1 MDVFRLRQQ
10 VVAEYSEYIKSFLNI
25 LDQDISQFVEQE
37 LAKSV
42 LWPDPLLQLSPAY
55 EAAET
60 VDILVAQGV
69 LHPLCRQIFRLR
81 NESVRLH
88 RHQRQAIDAAQAGQH
103 YVVTT
108 GTGSGKSITYMIPI
122 VDHILRQQPEQG
134 KVRAIIVYPMNALI
148 NSQEQALQRFFA
160 NLGEECPIRYAR
172 YTGQESDADKQ
183 QIQENPPHILL
194 TNYVMLELMLTRPE
208 ERTFVDAAR
217 TALQFLVLDEL
228 HTYRGRQGAD
238 VALLVRRLR
247 ERCGNPQLQ
256 CIGTSATM
264 ASGETRAERIEAVAA
279 VATTLFGVPVEPA
292 YVIDESLRWGLIEP
306 PPPDPVELRKAVI
319 DPLPANLTWDS
330 LRLNPLAGWI
340 EATFGLREEAGR
352 LRRREPISLAE
363 GARQLAEITQLDV
376 KTCALRLRQLFQQ
389 GSQVRSPDGVPGF
402 AFKLHQFFAQGGAVH
417 ATVEVAPERFLTL
430 EGQHYAPG
438 ENGTRL
444 LFPLVFCRACG
455 QEYCLGSYDEHA
467 QAVVPRAPFTRD
479 EGSEETGD
487 GYLMIDAENCWPD
500 DYLELLPENW
510 LKELKRGTEIK
521 PEYNRFRP
529 LRLFVRPE
537 GSLAEAAAPG
547 ALRCWF
553 VPTPFLLCLRCGE
566 VYTKRQR
573 TDFGKLARLSSEGR
587 STATT
592 LLTLA
597 TITEMRAAQALDR
610 EAQKLLSFTDNR
622 QDASLQAG
630 HFNDFVSVAL
640 LRAAI
645 YQALKEAPAEGL
657 DHTSIA
663 VRATQHLALEEA
675 GYAREVGQS
684 QRARERNR
692 KVLRDLVEYRI
703 YEDLRR
709 GWRVTQ
715 PNLEQCGLLRVDYD
729 GLEEECATESL
740 WIRHP
745 LLATT
750 PPAVRARI
758 IRALLDYM
766 RRELALSAEC
776 LHAERQEALRREVR
790 AALREPWTF
799 DDTEMLYEATRF
811 VLPGTPVG
819 QSGERSLGTRT
830 TLGRYLRSQKTW
842 PTLTSS
848 LDTEAYSTLVGALVD
863 ILRGTGYMIEVDGE
877 AGKAVQVR
885 SDTLRWRRGTGQA
898 LERDEIRTQRM
909 NLTHEPE
916 RQPNKYFAQ
925 FYQETATRLQ
935 GIEGREHTGQVPQKV
950 REDREDRFRK
960 GDLAAL
966 FCSPTMELGID
977 IADLNVVHL
986 RNVPPTPAN
995 YAQRSGRAGRQGQP
1009 AFVATYCAVGSGH
1022 DQYFFH
1028 RPARMVS
1035 GVVVPPRIELGNQ
1048 ELVQAHVH
1056 AVWLAMVGLRLRGSM
1071 LDLIDTTVVD
1081 PENPSNSYPLHADKA
1096 SQIQLNSGQQQE
1108 CLAACRRVLASAE
1121 VALTTTGWYSDQWL
1135 ANVIARAP
1143 AVFDQAAD
1151 RWRELYAVA
1160 ERQLLEARSD
1170 IDRRHQSRV
1179 AATEIE
1185 DAERREREAL
1195 RQKDLLCNR
1204 TQEEGDTDFS
1214 PYRYFA
1220 SEGFLP
1226 GYNFPRLP
1234 IQAYLPTSRQNGTF
1248 LARPRFL
1255 ALSEFG
1261 PRNVIYHEGR
1271 KYRITR
1277 SFLPPG
1283 GVESRL
1289 RTARLCHMCGFFF
1302 DGPQA
1307 ATLEFCTH
1315 CHTRLDA
1322 DTSLLTN
1329 RLFEMTTVAT
1339 QRVERITSEEEERMR
1354 QGYVITSHYSF
1365 AADESGT
1372 RHTDALTKAADDE
1385 PLVELVYA
1393 PAATLWRINHR
1404 WRRATTDGYTLDRK
1418 RGTWAKR
1425 PGDDTDTTLDLT
1437 AEDRLLSGV
1446 RLLVRDTRNV
1456 LLMQPAMALDDT
1468 AFPSLQ
1474 YALQRGV
1481 EAVFEIAEQ
1490 ELASEPIGRGVW
1502 RRVLLWEAAEGGVGV
1517 LTRLVEEPGKLAEVA
1532 RAALAICHFDPETG
1546 ADLVAPEECAR
1557 ACYHCLLSYAN
1568 QPDHGKLDRHAVR
1581 DLLLQLADATTQRVG
1596 KGEHRDETKE
1606 PSIDGFAA
1614 TVLAYL
1620 RETGHRLPDA
1630 VRPLLDAGL
1639 ARPDF
1644 YYEAEGVCVFCDDGA
1659 PADNTQRAELADQG
1673 YRVVIVRRDSDL
1685 QAQLNRWPDIFGKG
1699 QA

>member
-1 MDVFRLRQQ
+1 

-25 LDQDISQFVEQE
+25 LDQDIYQFVEQE

-60 VDILVAQGV
+60 VDTLVTQGV
-69 LHPLCRQIFRLR
+69 LHPLCGPIFRLR

-88 RHQRQAIDAAQAGQH
+88 RHQRQAIDAAREGQH

-108 GTGSGKSITYMIPI
+108 GTGSGKSLTYILPI
-122 VDHILRQQPEQG
+122 VDHILHHQPEQS

-160 NLGEECPIRYAR
+160 NLGEACPIRYAR
-172 YTGQESDADKQ
+172 YTGQESDAEKQ
-183 QIQENPPHILL
+183 RIQENPPHILL
-194 TNYVMLELMLTRPE
+194 TNYVMLELMLTRPQ
-208 ERTFVDAAR
+208 ERAFVDATRAK
-217 TALQFLVLDEL
+217 LQFLVLDEL

-247 ERCGNPQLQ
+247 ERCGNAQLQ

-292 YVIDESLRWGLIEP
+292 YVIDEALRWGLREP
-306 PPPDPVELRKAVI
+306 STPDPALLSKAVL
-319 DPLPANLTWDS
+319 DPLPANLTWES

-340 EATFGLREEAGR
+340 EATFGLRAEAGR
-352 LRRREPISLAE
+352 LRRREPISLME
-363 GARQLAEITQLDV
+363 GARRLADITGLDV
-376 KTCALRLRQLFQQ
+376 QSCALRLRQLFQQ
-389 GSQVRSPDGVPGF
+389 GSRVHSADGVPGF

-417 ATVEVAPERFLTL
+417 ATVELAPERFLTL
-430 EGQHYAPG
+430 EGQHYAPD
-438 ENGTRL
+438 EKGTRL

-455 QEYCLGSYDEHA
+455 QEYYLSTYDEHA
-467 QAVVPRAPFTRD
+467 QAVLPRPSFARD
-479 EGSEETGD
+479 DGSAETGD
-487 GYLMIDAENCWPD
+487 GYLMLDSDDCWPD
-500 DYLELLPENW
+500 EYTELLPENW

-521 PEYNRFRP
+521 SDYSRFRP
-529 LRLFVRPE
+529 RRLFVRPE
-537 GSLAEAAAPG
+537 GSLAGAAAPG

-597 TITEMRAAQALDR
+597 TITEMRAAQTLDR
-610 EAQKLLSFTDNR
+610 GAQKLLSFTDNR

-645 YQALKEAPAEGL
+645 YQALKEAKDDGL
-657 DHTSIA
+657 DHTNIA
-663 VRATQHLALEEA
+663 VRATEHLGLEEA
-675 GYAREVGQS
+675 GYAREVGLS

-692 KVLRDLVEYRI
+692 KILRDLIEYRI

-740 WIRHP
+740 WSRHP

-750 PPAVRARI
+750 SPAGRARI

-776 LHAERQEALRREVR
+776 LQIERQEALRREVR

-819 QSGERSLGTRT
+819 SAGERSLGTRT
-830 TLGRYLRSQKTW
+830 TLGRYLRAQKTW
-842 PTLTSS
+842 PALTGSM
-848 LDTEAYSTLVGALVD
+848 DAEAYSALVGIVVE
-863 ILRGTGYMIEVDGE
+863 ILRGSGYLIEVDGE
-877 AGKAVQVR
+877 HGKAVQVR
-885 SDTLRWRRGTGQA
+885 SDALRWRLGTGQA

-909 NLTHEPE
+909 NLDHEPE
-916 RQPNKYFAQ
+916 QTPNQYFAR
-925 FYQETATRLQ
+925 FYQESAAHLQ
-935 GIEGREHTGQVPQKV
+935 GIEGREHTGQVPQRV
-950 REDREDRFRK
+950 REEREDRFRR

-977 IADLNVVHL
+977 IADLNVVHM

-1048 ELVQAHVH
+1048 ELIQAHVH
-1056 AVWLAMVGLRLRGSM
+1056 ALWLALVGLPLRGSM
-1071 LDLIDTTVVD
+1071 LELIDTTVVD
-1081 PENPSNSYPLHADKA
+1081 PENPSNSYPLHEDKA
-1096 SQIQLNSGQQQE
+1096 RQIQLSVEQQQE
-1108 CLAACRRVLASAE
+1108 CLISCRHVLASAE
-1121 VALTTTGWYSDQWL
+1121 PELSTTSWYSDQWL
-1135 ANVIARAP
+1135 IEVIARAP
-1143 AVFDQAAD
+1143 ETFDRAAD

-1160 ERQLLEARSD
+1160 ERQLLEARAD
-1170 IDRRHQSRV
+1170 IDRRHQSRA
-1179 AATEIE
+1179 AATDVE

-1271 KYRITR
+1271 KYRVTR

-1302 DGPQA
+1302 DGPHA

-1315 CHTRLDA
+1315 CRTRLDA

-1329 RLFEMTTVAT
+1329 RLFEMATVAT

-1365 AADESGT
+1365 ALDESGP
-1372 RHTDALTKAADDE
+1372 RHTSALTKTADGE
-1385 PLVELVYA
+1385 ALVELIYA
-1393 PAATLWRINHR
+1393 SAATLWRINHR
-1404 WRRATTDGYTLDRK
+1404 WRRSTTEGYTLDRK
-1418 RGTWAKR
+1418 RGTGAKR
-1425 PGDDTDTTLDLT
+1425 PGDDRDSTLDVA

-1446 RLLVRDTRNV
+1446 RLLVRDTRN
-1456 LLMQPAMALDDT
+1456 LLLIQPAMTLDDT
-1468 AFPSLQ
+1468 VFASLQ

-1490 ELASEPIGRGVW
+1490 ELASEPIGRGAW

-1517 LTRLVEEPGKLAEVA
+1517 LTRLVEEPGQLAEVA

-1546 ADLVAPEECAR
+1546 EDRAHPEDCAR
-1557 ACYHCLLSYAN
+1557 ACYQCLLSYAN

-1581 DLLLQLADATTQRVG
+1581 DLLLELAQATTQRVG
-1596 KGEHRDETKE
+1596 RGEHRDDTNE
-1606 PSIDGFAA
+1606 PSIGGFAGI
-1614 TVLAYL
+1614 VLAYL
-1620 RETGHRLPDA
+1620 RETGRRMPDA
-1630 VRPLLDAGL
+1630 VRPLLDEGP

-1644 YYEAEGVCVFCDDGA
+1644 YYAAEGVCVFCDDGA
-1659 PADNTQRAELADQG
+1659 PADGMQREELADQG
-1673 YRVVIVRRDSDL
+1673 YRVVTLRREGDL
-1685 QAQLNRWPDIFGKG
+1685 AAQLNGWPDIFGKG
-1699 QA
+1699 QT